1 MPLLQELTEQLAKD
15 VVAAMDET
23 GDDRLP
29 EKVGKVLLDSSPTT
43 QEAYMT
49 AVRVIL
55 AERKGRKFLEQTLA
69 AKRGGGDAPAAPRS
83 ADSGH

>member
-1 MPLLQELTEQLAKD
+1 MGILQDLTEKLARD
-15 VVAAMDET
+15 VVDAMDET
-23 GDDRLP
+23 GDDRLH

-55 AERKGRKFLEQTLA
+55 AERKGRKFLEQTLK
-69 AKRGGGDAPAAPRS
+69 AKREGGTAPTAPRGPD
-83 ADSGH
+83 AGH

>member
-1 MPLLQELTEQLAKD
+1 MPILQELTEKLAKD
-15 VVAAMDET
+15 VVDAMDET
-23 GDDRLP
+23 GDDRLH
-29 EKVGKVLLDSSPTT
+29 EKVGKVLLDASPTT

-49 AVRVIL
+49 AIRVIL

-69 AKRGGGDAPAAPRS
+69 AKRSGGDAPAAPRS